1 MPRVQAL
8 SAGRR
13 TLNRLLFS
21 RCLPQEERTEI
32 CPVVVRI
39 EIFSSLKEPYY
50 QVGKGSGHHFIYH
63 LEYPLCENRGQQQ
76 RRGNDAP
83 KGKLVEITV
92 SSPSPISVEPIVRV
106 HNQRPFV
113 AIFSFA
119 STNELTNSPTR

>member
-21 RCLPQEERTEI
+21 RCLPQEDRTEI
-32 CPVVVRI
+32 RPVVVRI
-39 EIFSSLKEPYY
+39 EICSSLKEPYY

-63 LEYPLCENRGQQQ
+63 LEYPLSENRGQQQ

-83 KGKLVEITV
+83 KSDVDEDHCV
-92 SSPSPISVEPIVRV
+92 
-106 HNQRPFV
+106 QPF
-113 AIFSFA
+113 AYKRRANSTGPQPLSFCGY
-119 STNELTNSPTR
+119 L